1 MKPKHYA
8 GGDLEPLKIIQ
19 DRNLPFELGNALK
32 YIARCNHKGT
42 KREDLE
48 KAIDYLERYID
59 RMNATPMPDNYEMEE
74 GWGISKNLAKAAEQA
89 CFLFPEDAIWFI
101 KQELNNE

>member
-19 DRNLPFELGNALK
+19 QHNLPFELGNALK

-48 KAIDYLERYID
+48 KAIDYLERYIENRAICPEPED
-59 RMNATPMPDNYEMEE
+59 LSIKWQISDN
-74 GWGISKNLAKAAEQA
+74 LVKAAMLTIVKE
-89 CFLFPEDAIWFI
+89 PIMAIEFI
-101 KQELNNE
+101 KSELNNE